1 MKAADRALRK
11 SAGVQDG
18 FTLLELAVVLVVI
31 GLIIGAVTI
40 GRDLQ
45 RNASYQQVSASFVQA
60 WRVAYDAYVDGQ
72 GIVPGDDP
80 SSPTG
85 QVNQGERLCGDELMN
100 AFLAAGISLPA
111 GRAEGQH
118 DRYVYHDSNGN
129 PQQVRVCFEHVDWA
143 EPGSSLGEYQLG
155 ARNVMRL
162 EGLTPALAELIDRQV
177 DGRVNAR
184 FGSFRESGL
193 ADSLDPD
200 DSEQWSLDERDGTSG
215 SNVGGNEYQV
225 AVLTAYFAMPR

>member
-1 MKAADRALRK
+1 MFAANRSRPA
-11 SAGVQDG
+11 AGLGQGG
-18 FTLLELAVVLVVI
+18 FTLVELAVVLVVI

-60 WRVAYDAYVDGQ
+60 WRVAYEAYVDGQ
-72 GIVPGDDP
+72 GIVPGDNP
-80 SSPTG
+80 LSPTG
-85 QVNQGERLCGDELMN
+85 QVNQGSEPLCGEALMN
-100 AFLAAGISLPA
+100 EFLAAGIQLPA

-118 DRYVYHDSNGN
+118 DRYVYQDSNGN
-129 PQQVRVCFEHVDWA
+129 PQQVEVCFGHVDWA
-143 EPGSSLGEYQLG
+143 DPGSSLGVYQIG
-155 ARNVMRL
+155 GRNVMRL

-184 FGSFRESGL
+184 FGRFRESSL
-193 ADSLDPD
+193 ADST
-200 DSEQWSLDERDGTSG
+200 DSTTEAWSLDERSAPGQSI
-215 SNVGGNEYQV
+215 VGGREHQV